1 MAQLWACCWAIC
13 SGDMTT
19 HRPLLNSRLKTALAI
34 TDVRPTTRPE
44 ILEVILESTGKPMR
58 LRRDM
63 VEFYPGRVVIPLW
76 LSLKANLV

>member
-1 MAQLWACCWAIC
+1 MKA
-13 SGDMTT
+13 
-19 HRPLLNSRLKTALAI
+19 ALAI
-34 TDVRPTTRPE
+34 SDVRPTTRPE

-76 LSLKANLV
+76 LSLKANVL